1 MASNV
6 FHRADLASALTKRLL
21 HPDALQTT
29 SRNGLFLT
37 GVRCIGKT
45 TSIRQD
51 LIPQLEKEKALVIY
65 VDLWE
70 NDEDSSPAKRVL
82 RAVRRYLTESTR
94 LKEIKVGL
102 PGLSLAFESKSI
114 GEEGGV
120 ALAEAFSELVAKFD
134 INVVSLL
141 TRFRKL

>member
-29 SRNGLFLT
+29 SRDGLFLT
-37 GVRCIGKT
+37 GVRRIGKT
-45 TSIRQD
+45 TFIRQD

-120 ALAEAFSELVAKFD
+120 SLAEAFSELVAKFD

-141 TRFRKL
+141 MRFRKL